1 MYRIECWKNG
11 FLLRGIS
18 AQQKT
23 YLGREKNIYYLLSLI
38 HYLLSKVPR
47 LCKWFL
53 SVRSAG
59 GYFCQSSQNEALK
72 VRIIWGLL
80 RRIFTVTAL
89 KMLAMEQPLLCFFPC
104 HSKNTTQNSLINPNF
119 QRLPKKTFSVRRT
132 WSPKSDFAG
141 EKSDFVSGAATHKMV
156 LSPVFRNTNPLQC

>member
-1 MYRIECWKNG
+1 MSEAKTIFDSGRG
-11 FLLRGIS
+11 FQHGFYGLAVLPFYVSLLR
-18 AQQKT
+18 
-23 YLGREKNIYYLLSLI
+23 
-38 HYLLSKVPR
+38 
-47 LCKWFL
+47 W
-53 SVRSAG
+53 

-141 EKSDFVSGAATHKMV
+141 EKPHHASIAPTHKMV
-156 LSPVFRNTNPLQC
+156 LSPVFKNTNPLQC